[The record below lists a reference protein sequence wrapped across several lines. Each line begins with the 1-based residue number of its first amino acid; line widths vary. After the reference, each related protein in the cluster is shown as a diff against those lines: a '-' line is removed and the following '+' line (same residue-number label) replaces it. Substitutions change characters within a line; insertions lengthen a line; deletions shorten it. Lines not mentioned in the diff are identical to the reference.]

1 MLGRVFFFSMLI
13 NTCQQCCLQKRFI
26 QTSIPLGSNH
36 DQHRRQTSTSPSLLT
51 AQGGEQ
57 LVIRCSFQP
66 LITNGARLQSDPQ
79 HGESRNPDL
88 EKCWSKIGGTMPLCL
103 RANSWFSLFS
113 EYEIPKVQC
122 TFLLA
127 QEVLLK

>member
-57 LVIRCSFQP
+57 PLADAPSSLSLRMGHDCS
-66 LITNGARLQSDPQ
+66 LIPSMEKVETQTWKNAGAKLEELCHCVSELT
-79 HGESRNPDL
+79 HGFLSSLNM
-88 EKCWSKIGGTMPLCL
+88 KFL
-103 RANSWFSLFS
+103 RFSAPFS
-113 EYEIPKVQC
+113 
-122 TFLLA
+122 
-127 QEVLLK
+127 